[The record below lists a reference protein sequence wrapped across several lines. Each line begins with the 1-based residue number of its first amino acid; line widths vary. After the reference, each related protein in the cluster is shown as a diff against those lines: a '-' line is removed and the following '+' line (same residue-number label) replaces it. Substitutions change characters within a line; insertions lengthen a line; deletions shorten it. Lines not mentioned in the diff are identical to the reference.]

1 MYTNLLHLPLLNFAY
16 VFILS
21 FLAFLSTY
29 LLVLFLL
36 LYSSIGTSLEFCF
49 PVCALDSFVLV
60 DIIFGF
66 LCSLGQSIVLYFCW
80 TVLILLMGDHVYV
93 YIKSH
98 FLLLFK
104 PLPPCWASAV
114 LWSFP
119 YFFFL
124 SSSAFLSSF
133 LFLTLILNFLKPIIF
148 FIHLFFCLSFLLFFS
163 PCN

>member
-80 TVLILLMGDHVYV
+80 TVLILLRGV
-93 YIKSH
+93 YIYICIYSVTLFIVVINFCIYIGLLQFCGV
-98 FLLLFK
+98 FLFISLF
-104 PLPPCWASAV
+104 S
-114 LWSFP
+114 
-119 YFFFL
+119 FFFL
-124 SSSAFLSSF
+124 FFSF
-133 LFLTLILNFLKPIIF
+133 LF
-148 FIHLFFCLSFLLFFS
+148 SFL
-163 PCN
+163 

>member
-60 DIIFGF
+60 DIIFCF

-80 TVLILLMGDHVYV
+80 TVLILLMGVYV
-93 YIKSH
+93 YIQLH
-98 FLLLFK
+98 FLLLQTS
-104 PLPPCWASAV
+104 ASSLGFCSSV
-114 LWSFP
+114 DFYFS
-119 YFFFL
+119 FFFL
-124 SSSAFLSSF
+124 SSVSF
-133 LFLTLILNFLKPIIF
+133 FFPLFYKFNVLKPIIF
-148 FIHLFFCLSFLLFFS
+148 FLHLFLCLHFLLFFPLCS
-163 PCN
+163 

>member
-60 DIIFGF
+60 DVTFGSF
-66 LCSLGQSIVLYFCW
+66 CLPGQSTVLYFCW
-80 TVLILLMGDHVYV
+80 TVLILLMGVYV
-93 YIKSH
+93 CVYIQSLFIVIINLCIYIGLLQFCGVFLFFFFFH
-98 FLLLFK
+98 FLKNLF
-104 PLPPCWASAV
+104 
-114 LWSFP
+114 
-119 YFFFL
+119 
-124 SSSAFLSSF
+124 SF
-133 LFLTLILNFLKPIIF
+133 L
-148 FIHLFFCLSFLLFFS
+148 
-163 PCN
+163 